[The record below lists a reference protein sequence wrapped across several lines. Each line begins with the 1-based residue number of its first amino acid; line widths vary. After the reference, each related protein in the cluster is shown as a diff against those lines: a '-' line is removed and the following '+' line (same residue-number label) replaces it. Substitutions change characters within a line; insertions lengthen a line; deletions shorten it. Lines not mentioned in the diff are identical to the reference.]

1 MNEQTN
7 KNLIS
12 CLFFR
17 LENSDVALRELEEQ
31 TQMGEEYFVESG
43 DLMKLVGVLRA
54 IDIHWN
60 TAKR

>member
-1 MNEQTN
+1 
-7 KNLIS
+7 LA
-12 CLFFR
+12 FFR